1 MMATD
6 RGLDAV
12 TCPPINALDQATRHP
27 QSLPRRPQSEDFAAS
42 RAPPGPRIQKL
53 QAWSERRPER
63 NLPRRLGADALDAAE
78 SERAALVGE
87 R

>member
-1 MMATD
+1 MMATV

-42 RAPPGPRIQKL
+42 RAPPGARIQNYK
-53 QAWSERRPER
+53 R
-63 NLPRRLGADALDAAE
+63 GASADPNAIFP
-78 SERAALVGE
+78 GG
-87 R
+87 